1 MVQETDAATRCGLQ
15 GPYWLQVGD
24 DTLLLRDTQT
34 KNIVKE
40 WPYELLRR
48 YGKDKVNV
56 SDFPI
61 KYNTV
66 FTKLNREHF
75 TPVLALLLILHF
87 LFPPDGPDH

>member
-24 DTLLLRDTQT
+24 DTLLLRDNQT
-34 KNIVKE
+34 KSIVKE

-48 YGKDKVNV
+48 YGKDKVNM

-61 KYNTV
+61 KHYTLV
-66 FTKLNREHF
+66 F
-75 TPVLALLLILHF
+75 ALLLILHF
-87 LFPPDGPDH
+87 MLPPDGPDH